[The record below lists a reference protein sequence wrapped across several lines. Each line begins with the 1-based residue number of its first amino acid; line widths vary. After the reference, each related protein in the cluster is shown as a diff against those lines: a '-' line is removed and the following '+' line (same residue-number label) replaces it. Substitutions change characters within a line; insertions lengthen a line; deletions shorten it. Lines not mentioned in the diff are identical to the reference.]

1 MRVKKLLK
9 QFGPKHLC
17 VFLFAVVML
26 FNSLLI
32 LKVQAASF
40 GDSLNNSTSGN
51 NMLDIQSAEEID
63 MVYEC
68 KMSHLSGWIPDSL
81 RSVFK
86 LSGSPESDDTM
97 YQACL
102 DNDGELPEKLTSIDV
117 NKYNKDSTKGFLHYM
132 AGFTGTIL
140 EQRPASGVDYVSEKT
155 YALAHPGRVLAD
167 EPGYYSPGTG
177 YDLLK
182 PIQAFWGW
190 SVNLVYGVL
199 VIIIIFVA
207 FAIMFRN
214 RIPGSASIT
223 LQNAIP
229 SIAIAMILV
238 PLSYAISGLFID
250 LITIGTNAGHE
261 FVLGAGSPGRT
272 IYENR
277 DELGDDKRG
286 TRIPNESA
294 DDRGLF
300 ADDKRVNWFNMSSI
314 ADYSEEGEELGKS
327 MGVVIDNVILG
338 AIFSILDIF
347 GDAGDGS
354 NAAWFGTVINF
365 FITLFMIY
373 TGFKIF
379 WHLLKKYLTLVVMPI
394 FSPFIFATMA
404 IPGNG
409 TKNIIL
415 YAKTLGAAATS
426 YIVTYVMFLFVLL
439 FSSSVF
445 QDMSVAIRAPSYVP
459 PMLGITAIL
468 KSTVSGTG
476 GDLVTT
482 LLFSLISLGI
492 YFSIPNVLKS
502 IDTAFGVKEALPAFF
517 TTPFKEL
524 NESVK
529 ATSFAT
535 AKTARWGFNR
545 GRDVIKADRARFG
558 VPRANTALRNYLDK
572 RKGLTP
578 GKAGTWLSKQRSQIS
593 QELATAERDIGA
605 AERAYASAVAG
616 GDPKGQKTALK
627 NLRDAQDRKAGAEAK
642 AKRMN
647 IEARPEKAEEMP
659 RLEVKFET
667 NTKAP
672 IFNLTGDD
680 VVTILAKAG
689 YEVDAAGNVTPGPRT
704 PSNTFT
710 IGGCVLSFI
719 ANNFDFPSEVVVQVS
734 EATESTK
741 AGLTQMGFDST
752 KLRGNGGRL
761 DVETPATPV
770 NDTVFGRLKVPGPG
784 PIVPLKFIISD
795 LKGGKPKT
803 PRLYETNG
811 MLIFEDVLALFGN
824 KLDTQTRLPLNG
836 LIFKNSAA
844 VSLNIAFKVGTF
856 ETEKETKI
864 VVAM

>member
-17 VFLFAVVML
+17 VFLFVVVML

-502 IDTAFGVKEALPAFF
+502 IDSAFGVKEALPAFL
-517 TTPFKEL
+517 TTPWKEL

-535 AKTARWGFNR
+535 SKSVRWGFNR

-572 RKGLTP
+572 RRGLTP
-578 GKAGTWLSKQRSQIS
+578 GETGTWQSKQASS
-593 QELATAERDIGA
+593 MAKELGDAEYNIAAAKREYLYAQSTGDAKGA
-605 AERAYASAVAG
+605 KA
-616 GDPKGQKTALK
+616 ALNK
-627 NLRDAQDRKAGAEAK
+627 LKDAQDAKAGVEGK

-647 IEARPEKAEEMP
+647 IQVRPEKPEDAP
-659 RLEVKFET
+659 KLEVKLEWVGQVYNNQNPGIINFSDAEIDGYIRAAAGT
-667 NTKAP
+667 NTYTIKNKLNLVFAGQGMELPVP
-672 IFNLTGDD
+672 IRIDISKSHKPDPRSGDETFNPADIFATLTQTGLTGPDIGRFFLFKGTEAQNSIELQVDPKGDFVPTNNQKDLKVALNIVLKD
-680 VVTILAKAG
+680 VRALFEG
-689 YEVDAAGNVTPGPRT
+689 
-704 PSNTFT
+704 
-710 IGGCVLSFI
+710 
-719 ANNFDFPSEVVVQVS
+719 
-734 EATESTK
+734 
-741 AGLTQMGFDST
+741 
-752 KLRGNGGRL
+752 
-761 DVETPATPV
+761 TPATGTTPV
-770 NDTVFGRLKVPGPG
+770 VE
-784 PIVPLKFIISD
+784 PLISD
-795 LKGGKPKT
+795 INNILTDKMAFRAGTLVSKP
-803 PRLYETNG
+803 LF
-811 MLIFEDVLALFGN
+811 LIVQKAKQG
-824 KLDTQTRLPLNG
+824 
-836 LIFKNSAA
+836 
-844 VSLNIAFKVGTF
+844 
-856 ETEKETKI
+856 
-864 VVAM
+864 